1 MGFDVMGSDLRQ
13 VLNTFVTDISM
24 LPQIVVALTVLFLV
38 FKLVRDNNAVWDIVG
53 WKHAW
58 LSRLT
63 FSNHRRRYQAQPI
76 RLYP

>member
-1 MGFDVMGSDLRQ
+1 MGFDVRQ
-13 VLNTFVTDISM
+13 VLNTSGTDKSM

-38 FKLVRDNNAVWDIVG
+38 FKLVRDNNAVWDTLG

-63 FSNHRRRYQAQPI
+63 FKP
-76 RLYP
+76 